1 MSQSYRHDPSKF
13 PGDKP
18 STQPGAQP
26 TGAATPAQGP
36 TQGFEP
42 PEDVTS
48 GLDAF
53 AADAELE
60 RLRGDVAAAEAKA
73 KEHYEAYV
81 RAHAEME
88 NVRRRAQE
96 EASKS
101 RKFAIEDFANSLL
114 AVRDSL
120 ELALTAEQSPQAM
133 REGVEAT
140 LKQLSSVFERNK
152 VLEINPVGQKFDPHL
167 HQAIS
172 MVPGGSVHPPVP
184 PNHVVTVLQKGYALE
199 DRVLRPAL
207 VTVAQA

>member
-1 MSQSYRHDPSKF
+1 MSESHGQDPSKF

-18 STQPGAQP
+18 STQQEPQAAGAGQ
-26 TGAATPAQGP
+26 TGEQD
-36 TQGFEP
+36 FS
-42 PEDVTS
+42 D

-53 AADAELE
+53 AADAEFE
-60 RLRGDVAAAEAKA
+60 RLRGEIAAAEAKA
-73 KEHYEAYV
+73 KEHYDAYV

-96 EASKS
+96 ETSKA
-101 RKFAIEDFANSLL
+101 RKYALEDFANSLL

-120 ELALTAEQSPQAM
+120 ELAIKTEQSPQVM
-133 REGVEAT
+133 REGVEST
-140 LKQLSSVFERNK
+140 LKQLVSVFERNK
-152 VLEINPVGQKFDPHL
+152 VLEINPTGQKFDPHL

-172 MVPGGSVHPPVP
+172 MVPGSSAQPPVP
-184 PNHVVTVLQKGYALE
+184 PNHVVTVLQKGYLLD